1 MGAVPQILPH
11 YSKEDWER
19 WEGKWEIIYG
29 LPYAMSPAPIPK
41 HQFIASNL
49 SMEFGLALKNCKRCK
64 VYQPIDYILSDDTI
78 LQPDLLVVCKN
89 IEKRFLDFPPSLVV
103 EILSPSTAL
112 KDRHTKY
119 GLYEKHGV
127 KYYLIVSP
135 EIEQVEVF
143 HLQDGEYLL
152 VAKEHDFQ
160 FDFDIEG
167 CNAKIN
173 FAEIW

>member
-1 MGAVPQILPH
+1 MAHALKILPN
-11 YSKEDWER
+11 YSYTDFEIWEGR
-19 WEGKWEIIYG
+19 WELIDGI
-29 LPYAMSPAPIPK
+29 PYAMSPAPTPR
-41 HQFIASNL
+41 HQLIANNIGAELRS
-49 SMEFGLALKNCKRCK
+49 ALKGCKKCK
-64 VYQPIDYILSDDTI
+64 VFQAIDYKVAENTVIE
-78 LQPDLLVVCKN
+78 PDVSIICGK
-89 IEKRFLDFPPSLVV
+89 IEKKYIDTAPALVV

-112 KDRHTKY
+112 KDRHTKF
-119 GLYEKHGV
+119 GIYEVQGV

>member
-41 HQFIASNL
+41 HQRIANSL
-49 SMEFGLALKNCKRCK
+49 GMEFGIALKNCKHCK

-89 IEKRFLDFPPSLVV
+89 IEKRFLDFPPALVV

-143 HLQDGEYLL
+143 YLQDGEYQL
-152 VAKEHDFQ
+152 VTKGHDFQ

-167 CNAKIN
+167 CNVKID